1 MNPTFRMLRSS
12 LLRYSLLL
20 AVPLL
25 LAQAALAQG
34 NWRQTVEIIVPVE
47 RENEQNVTGVFLDS
61 LVTYIEN
68 DDIQVRRDRE
78 DETTYTLS
86 QIEDNLSYEGL
97 FLNSANRVF
106 ITYKMEGNSR
116 GFSSDIKEV
125 FFIYRP
131 DGEYADVDIPV
142 LYLDGEN
149 PTLKRL
155 LNTSGTN
162 LRYNEAAF
170 KPFRDQIAMHQLAKT
185 SDAII
190 VRYGEN
196 GQYVIYEEDESERE
210 RVRLVNVIRRFID

>member
-1 MNPTFRMLRSS
+1 MPTTLR
-12 LLRYSLLL
+12 RL
-20 AVPLL
+20 ALVALVAPLL
-25 LAQAALAQG
+25 LAQAVLAQG

-61 LVTYIEN
+61 LVSYIEN
-68 DDIQVRRDRE
+68 DDLQVRRDRE
-78 DETTYTLS
+78 DESSYTLS
-86 QIEDNLSYEGL
+86 QIEDDLSYEGL
-97 FLNSANRVF
+97 FLSSANRVF

-116 GFSSDIKEV
+116 GFRSSIEEI

-142 LYLDGEN
+142 LYLTGDN
-149 PTLKRL
+149 ATLKRL
-155 LNTSGTN
+155 LNNSGTN
-162 LRYNEAAF
+162 MRYNEAAF

-185 SDAII
+185 SDAVI

-196 GQYVIYEEDESERE
+196 GQYVIYEEAESERE

>member
-1 MNPTFRMLRSS
+1 MKSTLRWG
-12 LLRYSLLL
+12 LLL
-20 AVPLL
+20 AMPLL

-47 RENEQNVTGVFLDS
+47 RENEQNVTGVMLDS
-61 LVTYIEN
+61 LIAYIET

-78 DETTYTLS
+78 DESAYTLS
-86 QIEDNLSYEGL
+86 QIENDLSYEGL

-106 ITYKMEGNSR
+106 ITYELEGNSR
-116 GFSSDIKEV
+116 GFDMDIKEV

-131 DGEYADVDIPV
+131 EGEYADVDIPV
-142 LYLDGEN
+142 LYVEGAN

-155 LNTSGTN
+155 LNTSGTS

-170 KPFRDQIAMHQLAKT
+170 KPFRDQIAIHQLAKT
-185 SDAII
+185 SDAVI

-196 GQYVIYEEDESERE
+196 GQYVIYEEAESERE
-210 RVRLVNVIRRFID
+210 RVRLVNVIRRFLD

>member
-1 MNPTFRMLRSS
+1 MKPTLR
-12 LLRYSLLL
+12 RL
-20 AVPLL
+20 ALVALVAPLL
-25 LAQAALAQG
+25 LAQAVLAQG

-61 LVTYIEN
+61 LIAYIET
-68 DDIQVRRDRE
+68 DDLQVRRDRE
-78 DETTYTLS
+78 DESTFTLS
-86 QIEDNLSYEGL
+86 QIEDDLSYEGL
-97 FLNSANRVF
+97 FLSSANRVF

-116 GFSSDIKEV
+116 GFRSSIQEI

-142 LYLDGEN
+142 LYLDGN
-149 PTLKRL
+149 NATLKRL
-155 LNTSGTN
+155 LNNSGTN

-185 SDAII
+185 SDAVI

-196 GQYVIYEEDESERE
+196 GQYVIYEEAESERE